1 MKTTH
6 KILLVL
12 AAIGSLSVVSADG
25 AEVFKKCVA
34 CHGVNAEKK
43 ALGKSAV
50 IAGWEPTKTIA
61 ALKGYKAGTYGG
73 AMKSL
78 MKGQV
83 AALSDTQIEEVA
95 NYIATKK

>member
-6 KILLVL
+6 KILIVL
-12 AAIGSLSVVSADG
+12 AAIGSLSVASADG
-25 AEVFKKCVA
+25 ASVYKKCIA

-50 IAGWEPTKTIA
+50 IAGWEAPKTLA
-61 ALKGYKAGTYGG
+61 ALQGYKAGTYGG
-73 AMKSL
+73 AMRGL

-83 AALSDTQIEEVA
+83 AALNEEQMKEVA
-95 NYIATKK
+95 HYIATQK

>member
-6 KILLVL
+6 KILIALSL
-12 AAIGSLSVVSADG
+12 LGSLSVASADG
-25 AEVFKKCVA
+25 AAVFKKCVA

-50 IAGWEPTKTIA
+50 IAGWDASKTLA

-73 AMKSL
+73 AMKGL

-83 AALSDTQIEEVA
+83 ASLNETQMKEVA
-95 NYIATKK
+95 DYIATKK